1 MSEPSTHAAGTV
13 AIGVF
18 FRNAGKYLREWLLF
32 HTAAGVDYFYLYN
45 NDSEDDFATVVA
57 PWVRRGRAEVIDWP
71 GVLQQ
76 GPAFDDCIVRAR
88 GRAQWLALLDDD
100 EFLFDSR
107 GEPLG
112 EVLRAYPAVGGVAVS
127 WYLYGTSG
135 RIYEEPEHVIRR
147 FVRRRKEI
155 DQHHKCIVRPDR
167 VTRTL
172 VLGHLAE
179 CQPGYTIVDQLNRPV
194 TTPTS
199 PTPAVERLRI
209 NHYLTKSVMEMIARR
224 TARDPITGERP
235 RRSLLEWLAS
245 EKDWNM
251 VEDTSAQQFLGR
263 MEQLET
269 DFPA

>member
-1 MSEPSTHAAGTV
+1 MSDPATNASGTV

-32 HTAAGVDYFYLYN
+32 HTAAGVDRFYLYN
-45 NDSEDDFATVVA
+45 NDSDDDFAAVVE
-57 PWVRRGRAEVIDWP
+57 PWVRRGLAEVIDWP
-71 GVLQQ
+71 GALQQ
-76 GPAFDDCIVRAR
+76 GPAFDDCIRRAR
-88 GRAQWLALLDDD
+88 GHATWLALLDDD

-112 EVLRAYPAVGGVAVS
+112 EVLRAYPDVGGLAVS

-135 RIYEEPEHVIRR
+135 RIYEEPDYVVRR
-147 FVRRRKEI
+147 FVRRRAEI
-155 DQHHKCIVRPDR
+155 DQHHKCIVRPER

-179 CQPGYTIVDQLNRPV
+179 CVPGYTIVDQLNRPV

-199 PTPAVERLRI
+199 ATPARERLRI

-224 TARDPITGERP
+224 TARDPITGDQP
-235 RRSLLEWLAS
+235 RRSLIEWLTS

-251 VEDTSAQQFLGR
+251 VEDASAQRFLGR
-263 MEQLET
+263 MESVAAE
-269 DFPA
+269 FPA